1 MENARRWQCL
11 QLGGWWK
18 EKNPFTSFHG
28 SVLTSWRAAF
38 KNFASAGLN
47 SVCLMAGNMGISSSP
62 QTRAGQTSCDQRAT
76 SSQQG
81 PFCVRINSPTGGTT
95 WELQCRKAGGYKLG
109 VRLNKLSLR
118 FPEGCICP
126 SWRAELQGLSG
137 YGQRGLAIDLESRSG
152 YRPGGDVDLFSGL
165 LMRAFQKRVEVD
177 IPSGFI
183 ARYIVTNCPRNFRVQ

>member
-1 MENARRWQCL
+1 MSPTGRVVKR
-11 QLGGWWK
+11 K
-18 EKNPFTSFHG
+18 KPFTFFHG

-47 SVCLMAGNMGISSSP
+47 GVCLMADMAGNMGISSSP
-62 QTRAGQTSCDQRAT
+62 QTRAGQTSCDQCAT

-95 WELQCRKAGGYKLG
+95 WELQCQKAGGYKLG
-109 VRLNKLSLR
+109 VRLDKLSLR

-137 YGQRGLAIDLESRSG
+137 YGQRGRAIDLEEEFCLVAVMICFSFRAVDAGLPEKSWSG
-152 YRPGGDVDLFSGL
+152 YPFWFHCQVHSYQL
-165 LMRAFQKRVEVD
+165 
-177 IPSGFI
+177 P
-183 ARYIVTNCPRNFRVQ
+183 P